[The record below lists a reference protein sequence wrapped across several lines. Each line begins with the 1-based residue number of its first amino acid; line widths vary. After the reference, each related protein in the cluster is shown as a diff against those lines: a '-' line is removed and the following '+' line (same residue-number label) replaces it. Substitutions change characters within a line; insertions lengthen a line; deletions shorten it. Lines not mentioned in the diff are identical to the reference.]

1 MLSVQLAESAATA
14 ASDYEYR
21 PDHFANDLTLFKQPR
36 LGVSL
41 DGLLDAIRYR
51 KDFTDFEQN
60 KSGIASII
68 LLAHNMGLVSEQE
81 IDRCV
86 TDGWREIYFLY
97 RSSMKSIVEYLGNE
111 SGMIA
116 GEKAKHDSYESLR
129 MSLAIEKTGGAYI
142 YLSAGMR
149 YSQFYLVDLNDEL
162 RRVIYSCFNWIV
174 NELGFGILANDF
186 VGASASIYEEMDDYK
201 RYREQHPE
209 LNREELAEL
218 MFNNEDHDSILVD
231 FAEEPEYLIE
241 RFEFLDLILANS
253 VESQFGT
260 VMSMDEIRAAV
271 IRWRRSEPE
280 TFSSSWVG
288 FINQTIR
295 AWKWFRR
302 CTLFDQS
309 KIMEGCEYGGAG
321 VSLHYAHFVGL
332 GLPWEDAVVVD
343 AAQNIYEAGD
353 VPIAKLNI
361 KPVAIPQVA
370 EKLMMLAKARGL
382 LRLAEITNFGEDS
395 E

>member
-1 MLSVQLAESAATA
+1 MLSVQSPESAAA
-14 ASDYEYR
+14 APGNHERR

-41 DGLLDAIRYR
+41 DGLLDEIRYR
-51 KDFTDFEQN
+51 KDLADFEQN

-86 TDGWREIYFLY
+86 TDGWRDIYFLY
-97 RSSMKSIVEYLGNE
+97 RSSIKSIVEYLGNE
-111 SGMIA
+111 SGNIA
-116 GEKAKHDSYESLR
+116 GEKARHDSYETLWV
-129 MSLAIEKTGGAYI
+129 SLAKESDGAYI

-149 YSQFYLVDLNDEL
+149 YSQFYLLDLNDEL

-174 NELGFGILANDF
+174 NVLGFGILANDF
-186 VGASASIYEEMDDYK
+186 VGASMMIAEEMDDYQI
-201 RYREQHPE
+201 YRNKNPE
-209 LNREELAEL
+209 LNKEELASL
-218 MFNNEDHDSILVD
+218 ILDEDHDTIFSEFTTEPGYLV
-231 FAEEPEYLIE
+231 E

-271 IRWRRSEPE
+271 IRWRWSEPE

-309 KIMEGCEYGGAG
+309 KIMEGCEYGGGAG

-332 GLPWEDAVVVD
+332 GLPWEDAVVDD
-343 AAQNIYEAGD
+343 AAQNVYEAGD